1 MNQSKRHRYR
11 IHFTKGDTL
20 RFIGHLDLYRTWERT
35 LRRAR
40 IPLTYSQG
48 FNPRPK
54 MNQSPAL
61 PLGCTSECEAVDIWL
76 EQELHPERILE
87 DLRQVTPQGL
97 QIQSVKQVDLRAPSL
112 QSQVIAVEYVV
123 FFDPSTPLDDLQ
135 SSVQN
140 VVEEKN
146 ILRKRRGREYDL
158 RPLIEHLEI
167 DHGEPEKP
175 ILRMI
180 LSARQGATG
189 RPEEVIA
196 SLGLDPTFAS
206 IHRTRLILDTE

>member
-1 MNQSKRHRYR
+1 MTQSKRHRYR

-87 DLRQVTPQGL
+87 DLRQVAPQGL

-123 FFDPSTPLDDLQ
+123 LLDPSPPLDDLQ

-140 VVEEKN
+140 VLEEKT

-158 RPLIEHLEI
+158 RLLIEHLEI

-189 RPEEVIA
+189 RPEEAIA